1 MRRIIILISILLF
14 TLTASA
20 QFSKPRREY
29 VEYLVGTNHIDRNY
43 QTGQPAY
50 VKVQAFAGGV
60 PLENVYVH
68 YTTGDEMMP
77 PTIADSV
84 LFRGGEAM
92 IPLGTRQKPGFR
104 TCHLKFT
111 VEGKEYKDM
120 VKVGY
125 SPECIQPVIPMP
137 DDFEK
142 FWSKVL
148 KKMRSLPM
156 EVEVTPLPQYDSPNV
171 SVSLVK
177 LLCGENG
184 RSIYGY
190 LAQPK
195 KAGKYPVLFTPPGA
209 GVKKIDPILNYAEMG
224 FISLNIEIHG
234 FLPEQSTEAFKEL
247 NKQYGDYTHQGI
259 AQPNTYYYKDV
270 YAGCVR
276 AIDYLCSLP
285 QFDGKNVCVTGG
297 SQGGAL
303 TIVTAALHPRVTC
316 LAPFYPALSDV
327 NGFLHGRAGGWP
339 KFFSNEQT
347 IAKMNGVPSEQAVH
361 TMSYYDVVN
370 FAKLL
375 KVPGFYSFGYND
387 ETCSA
392 TSIMSVLNSISA
404 PKKVVITPTSG
415 HWRFPATNTESIEWM
430 KKQCK

>member
-1 MRRIIILISILLF
+1 MRILTLFICTLF
-14 TLTASA
+14 TLTTSA

-29 VEYLVGTNHIDRNY
+29 VEYLISTDHIDRNY

-50 VKVQAFAGGV
+50 VKLQAFAGGV

-68 YTTGDEMMP
+68 YTHGDEMMP
-77 PTIADSV
+77 LSTGDSI
-84 LFRGGEAM
+84 LIQSGEAL
-92 IPLGTRQKPGFR
+92 IPIGTRQEPGFR
-104 TCHLKFT
+104 TCHLRFT
-111 VEGKEYKDM
+111 VDGKEYKDI

-125 SPECIQPVIPMP
+125 STESIRPVIPMP
-137 DDFEK
+137 QDFEK

-148 KKMRSLPM
+148 KKVRSIPM
-156 EVEVTPLPQYDSPNV
+156 DVEVTPMPQYDSPSV
-171 SVSLVK
+171 KVSLVK
-177 LLCGENG
+177 IVCGENG

-195 KAGKYPVLFTPPGA
+195 KEGKYPVLFTPPGA

-234 FLPEQSTEAFKEL
+234 FLPEQSVEEFKKL
-247 NKQYGDYTHQGI
+247 NEQYGSYPRFNIHDPH
-259 AQPNTYYYKDV
+259 TYYYKDV

-276 AIDYLCSLP
+276 AVDYLCSLP

-316 LAPFYPALSDV
+316 LAPFYPALSDM
-327 NGFLHGRAGGWP
+327 NGFLHRRAGGWP
-339 KFFSNEQT
+339 KFFRDEKT
-347 IAKMNGVPSEQAVH
+347 ISEMEGASIEEAVH
-361 TMSYYDVVN
+361 TLSYYDVVN
-370 FAKLL
+370 FAKLI

-392 TSIMSVLNSISA
+392 TSIMSVINSVSA
-404 PKKVVITPTSG
+404 PKKIVITPTSG
-415 HWRFPATNTESIEWM
+415 HWRFPITNMESILWM
-430 KKQCK
+430 KEQCK

>member
-1 MRRIIILISILLF
+1 MRILTLFICTLF
-14 TLTASA
+14 TLTTSA

-29 VEYLVGTNHIDRNY
+29 VEYLISTDHIDRNY

-50 VKVQAFAGGV
+50 VKLQAFAGGV

-68 YTTGDEMMP
+68 YTHGDEMMP
-77 PTIADSV
+77 LSTGDSI
-84 LFRGGEAM
+84 LIQSGEAL
-92 IPLGTRQKPGFR
+92 IPIGTRQEPGFR
-104 TCHLKFT
+104 TCHLRFT
-111 VEGKEYKDM
+111 VDGKEYKDI

-125 SPECIQPVIPMP
+125 STESIRPVIPMP
-137 DDFEK
+137 QDFEK

-148 KKMRSLPM
+148 KKVRSIPM
-156 EVEVTPLPQYDSPNV
+156 DVEVTPMPQYDSPSV
-171 SVSLVK
+171 KVSLVK
-177 LLCGENG
+177 IVCGENG
-184 RSIYGY
+184 RSIYGF

-195 KAGKYPVLFTPPGA
+195 KEGKYPVLFTPPGA

-234 FLPEQSTEAFKEL
+234 FLPDQSVEEYKKL
-247 NKQYGDYTHQGI
+247 NEQYGSYPRFNIHDPH
-259 AQPNTYYYKDV
+259 TYYYKDV

-276 AIDYLCSLP
+276 AVDYLCSLP

-316 LAPFYPALSDV
+316 LAPFYPALSDM

-339 KFFSNEQT
+339 KFFRDEKT
-347 IAKMNGVPSEQAVH
+347 ISEMEGASIEEAVH
-361 TMSYYDVVN
+361 TLSYYDVVN
-370 FAKLL
+370 FAKLI

-392 TSIMSVLNSISA
+392 TSIMSVINSVSA

-415 HWRFPATNTESIEWM
+415 HWRFPITNMESIQWM
-430 KKQCK
+430 KEQWK

>member
-1 MRRIIILISILLF
+1 MRILTLLICTLF
-14 TLTASA
+14 TLTTSA

-29 VEYLVGTNHIDRNY
+29 VEYLISTDHIDRNY

-50 VKVQAFAGGV
+50 VKLQAFAGGV

-68 YTTGDEMMP
+68 YTHGNEMMP
-77 PTIADSV
+77 LSTGDSI
-84 LFRGGEAM
+84 LIQSGEAL
-92 IPLGTRQKPGFR
+92 IPIGTRQEPGFR
-104 TCHLKFT
+104 TCHLRFT
-111 VEGKEYKDM
+111 VDGKEYKDM

-125 SPECIQPVIPMP
+125 STESIRPVIPMP
-137 DDFEK
+137 QDFEK
-142 FWSKVL
+142 FWSKML
-148 KKMRSLPM
+148 KKVRSIPM
-156 EVEVTPLPQYDSPNV
+156 DVEVTPMPQYDSPSV
-171 SVSLVK
+171 KVSLVK
-177 LLCGENG
+177 IVCGENG
-184 RSIYGY
+184 RSIYGF

-195 KAGKYPVLFTPPGA
+195 KEGKYPVLFTPPGA

-234 FLPEQSTEAFKEL
+234 FLPEQSVEEFKKL
-247 NKQYGDYTHQGI
+247 NEQYGSYPRFNIHDPH
-259 AQPNTYYYKDV
+259 TYYYKDV

-276 AIDYLCSLP
+276 AVDYLCSLP

-316 LAPFYPALSDV
+316 LAPFYPALSDM

-339 KFFSNEQT
+339 KFFRDEKT
-347 IAKMNGVPSEQAVH
+347 ISEMEGASIEEAVH
-361 TMSYYDVVN
+361 TLSYYDVVN
-370 FAKLL
+370 FAKLI

-392 TSIMSVLNSISA
+392 TSIMSVINSVSA

-415 HWRFPATNTESIEWM
+415 HWRFPITNMESIQWM
-430 KKQCK
+430 KEQWK

>member
-1 MRRIIILISILLF
+1 MRILTLLICTLF

-29 VEYLVGTNHIDRNY
+29 VEYLVSTDHIDRNY

-50 VKVQAFAGGV
+50 VKLQAFAGGV

-68 YTTGDEMMP
+68 YTHGNEMMP
-77 PTIADSV
+77 LSTGDSI
-84 LFRGGEAM
+84 LIQSGEAL
-92 IPLGTRQKPGFR
+92 IPIGTCQEPGFR
-104 TCHLKFT
+104 TCHLRFT
-111 VEGKEYKDM
+111 VDGKEYKDI

-125 SPECIQPVIPMP
+125 STESIRPVIPMP
-137 DDFEK
+137 QDFEK

-148 KKMRSLPM
+148 KKVRSIPM
-156 EVEVTPLPQYDSPNV
+156 DVEVTPLPQYDSPTV
-171 SVSLVK
+171 KVSLVK
-177 LLCGENG
+177 IVCGENG
-184 RSIYGY
+184 RSIYGF

-195 KAGKYPVLFTPPGA
+195 KEGKYPVLFTPPGA

-234 FLPEQSTEAFKEL
+234 FLPEQSVEEFKKL
-247 NKQYGDYTHQGI
+247 NEQYGSYPRFNIHDPH
-259 AQPNTYYYKDV
+259 TYYYKDV

-276 AIDYLCSLP
+276 AVDYLCSLP

-316 LAPFYPALSDV
+316 LAPFYPALSDM

-339 KFFSNEQT
+339 KFFRDEKT
-347 IAKMNGVPSEQAVH
+347 ISEMEGASIEEAVH
-361 TMSYYDVVN
+361 TLSYYDVVN
-370 FAKLL
+370 FAKLI

-392 TSIMSVLNSISA
+392 TSIMSVINSVSA

-415 HWRFPATNTESIEWM
+415 HWRFPITNMESIQWM
-430 KKQCK
+430 KEQCR

>member
-1 MRRIIILISILLF
+1 MRILTLFICTLF

-29 VEYLVGTNHIDRNY
+29 VEYLVSTDHIDRNY

-50 VKVQAFAGGV
+50 VKLQAFAGGV

-68 YTTGDEMMP
+68 YTHGNEMMP
-77 PTIADSV
+77 LSTGDSI
-84 LFRGGEAM
+84 LIQSGEAL
-92 IPLGTRQKPGFR
+92 IPIGTRQEPGFR
-104 TCHLKFT
+104 TCHLRFT
-111 VEGKEYKDM
+111 VDGKEYKDI

-125 SPECIQPVIPMP
+125 STESIRPVIPMP
-137 DDFEK
+137 QDFEK

-148 KKMRSLPM
+148 KKVRSIPM
-156 EVEVTPLPQYDSPNV
+156 DVEVTPMPQYDSPSV
-171 SVSLVK
+171 KVSLVK
-177 LLCGENG
+177 IVCGENG

-195 KAGKYPVLFTPPGA
+195 KEGKYPVLFTPPGA

-234 FLPEQSTEAFKEL
+234 FLPEQSVEEFKKL
-247 NKQYGDYTHQGI
+247 NEQYGSYPRFNIHDPH
-259 AQPNTYYYKDV
+259 TYYYKDV

-276 AIDYLCSLP
+276 AVDYLCSLP

-316 LAPFYPALSDV
+316 LAPFYPALSDM

-339 KFFSNEQT
+339 KFFRDEKT
-347 IAKMNGVPSEQAVH
+347 ISEMEGASIEEAVH
-361 TMSYYDVVN
+361 TLSYYDVVN
-370 FAKLL
+370 FAKLI

-392 TSIMSVLNSISA
+392 TSIMSVINSVSA

-415 HWRFPATNTESIEWM
+415 HWRFPITNMESIQWM
-430 KKQCK
+430 KEQWK

>member
-1 MRRIIILISILLF
+1 MRILTLFICTLF
-14 TLTASA
+14 TLTTSA

-29 VEYLVGTNHIDRNY
+29 VEYLISTDHIDRNY

-50 VKVQAFAGGV
+50 VKLQAFAGGV

-68 YTTGDEMMP
+68 YTHGDEMMP
-77 PTIADSV
+77 LSTGDSI
-84 LFRGGEAM
+84 LIQSGEAL
-92 IPLGTRQKPGFR
+92 IPIGTRQEPGFR
-104 TCHLKFT
+104 TCHLRFT
-111 VEGKEYKDM
+111 VDGKEYKDI

-125 SPECIQPVIPMP
+125 STESIRPVIPMP
-137 DDFEK
+137 QDFEK
-142 FWSKVL
+142 FWRKML
-148 KKMRSLPM
+148 KKVRSIPM
-156 EVEVTPLPQYDSPNV
+156 DVEVTPMPQYDSPSV
-171 SVSLVK
+171 KVSLVK
-177 LLCGENG
+177 IVCGENG
-184 RSIYGY
+184 RSIYGF

-195 KAGKYPVLFTPPGA
+195 KEGKYPVLFPPPGA

-234 FLPEQSTEAFKEL
+234 FLPDQSVEEYKKL
-247 NKQYGDYTHQGI
+247 NEQYGSYPRFNIHDPH
-259 AQPNTYYYKDV
+259 TYYYKDV

-276 AIDYLCSLP
+276 AVDYLCSLP

-316 LAPFYPALSDV
+316 LAPFYPALSDM

-339 KFFSNEQT
+339 KFFRDEKT
-347 IAKMNGVPSEQAVH
+347 ISEMEGASIEEAVH
-361 TMSYYDVVN
+361 TLSYYDVVN
-370 FAKLL
+370 FAKLI

-392 TSIMSVLNSISA
+392 TSIMSVINSVSA
-404 PKKVVITPTSG
+404 PKKIVITPTSG
-415 HWRFPATNTESIEWM
+415 HWRFPITNMESIQWM
-430 KKQCK
+430 KEQWK

>member
-1 MRRIIILISILLF
+1 MRILTLFICTLF
-14 TLTASA
+14 TLTTSA

-29 VEYLVGTNHIDRNY
+29 VEYLVNTDHIDRNY

-50 VKVQAFAGGV
+50 VKLQAFAGGV

-68 YTTGDEMMP
+68 YTHGDEMMP
-77 PTIADSV
+77 LSTGDSI
-84 LFRGGEAM
+84 LIQSGEAL
-92 IPLGTRQKPGFR
+92 IPIGTRQEPGFR
-104 TCHLKFT
+104 TCHLRFT
-111 VEGKEYKDM
+111 VDGMEYKDI

-125 SPECIQPVIPMP
+125 STESIRPVIPMP
-137 DDFEK
+137 QDFEK

-148 KKMRSLPM
+148 KKVRSIPM
-156 EVEVTPLPQYDSPNV
+156 DVEVTPMPQYDSPSV
-171 SVSLVK
+171 KVSLVK
-177 LLCGENG
+177 IVCGENG
-184 RSIYGY
+184 RSIYGF

-195 KAGKYPVLFTPPGA
+195 KEGKYPVLFTPPGA

-234 FLPEQSTEAFKEL
+234 FLPDQSVEEYKKL
-247 NKQYGDYTHQGI
+247 NEQYGSYPRFNIHDPH
-259 AQPNTYYYKDV
+259 TYYYKDV

-276 AIDYLCSLP
+276 AVDYLCSLP

-316 LAPFYPALSDV
+316 LAPFYPALSDM

-339 KFFSNEQT
+339 KFFRDEKT
-347 IAKMNGVPSEQAVH
+347 ISEMEGASIEEAVH
-361 TMSYYDVVN
+361 TLSYYDVVN
-370 FAKLL
+370 FAKLI

-392 TSIMSVLNSISA
+392 TSIMSVINSVSA

-415 HWRFPATNTESIEWM
+415 HWRFPITNMESIQWM
-430 KKQCK
+430 KEQCK

>member
-1 MRRIIILISILLF
+1 MRILTLFICTLF
-14 TLTASA
+14 TLTTSA

-29 VEYLVGTNHIDRNY
+29 VEYLISTDHIDRNY

-50 VKVQAFAGGV
+50 VKLQAFAGGV

-68 YTTGDEMMP
+68 YTHGDEMMP
-77 PTIADSV
+77 LSTGDSI
-84 LFRGGEAM
+84 LIQSGEAL
-92 IPLGTRQKPGFR
+92 IPICTRQEPGFR
-104 TCHLKFT
+104 TCHLRFT
-111 VEGKEYKDM
+111 VDGKEYKDI

-125 SPECIQPVIPMP
+125 STESIRPVIPMP
-137 DDFEK
+137 QDFEK

-148 KKMRSLPM
+148 KKVRSIPM
-156 EVEVTPLPQYDSPNV
+156 DVEVTPMPQYDSPSV
-171 SVSLVK
+171 KVSLVK
-177 LLCGENG
+177 IVCGENG
-184 RSIYGY
+184 RSIYGF

-195 KAGKYPVLFTPPGA
+195 KEGKYPVLFTPPGA

-234 FLPEQSTEAFKEL
+234 FLPDQSVEEYKKL
-247 NKQYGDYTHQGI
+247 NEQYGDYMYTNLHD
-259 AQPNTYYYKDV
+259 PYTYYYKDV

-276 AIDYLCSLP
+276 AVDYLCSLP

-316 LAPFYPALSDV
+316 LAPFYPALSDM

-339 KFFSNEQT
+339 KFFRDEKT
-347 IAKMNGVPSEQAVH
+347 ISEMEGASIEEAVH
-361 TMSYYDVVN
+361 TLSYYDVVN
-370 FAKLL
+370 FAKLI
-375 KVPGFYSFGYND
+375 KVPGFYSFGYNA

-392 TSIMSVLNSISA
+392 TSIMSVINSVSA
-404 PKKVVITPTSG
+404 PKKIVITPTSG
-415 HWRFPATNTESIEWM
+415 HWRFPITNMESIQWM
-430 KKQCK
+430 KEQWK

>member
-1 MRRIIILISILLF
+1 MRILTLFICTLF

-29 VEYLVGTNHIDRNY
+29 VEYLVSTDHIDRNY

-50 VKVQAFAGGV
+50 VKLQAFAGGV

-68 YTTGDEMMP
+68 YTHGNEMMP
-77 PTIADSV
+77 LSTGDSI
-84 LFRGGEAM
+84 LIQSGEAL
-92 IPLGTRQKPGFR
+92 IPIGTCQEPGFR
-104 TCHLKFT
+104 TCHLRFT
-111 VEGKEYKDM
+111 VDGKEYKDM

-125 SPECIQPVIPMP
+125 STESIRPVIPLP
-137 DDFEK
+137 QDFEK

-148 KKMRSLPM
+148 KKVRSIPM
-156 EVEVTPLPQYDSPNV
+156 DVEVTPLPQYDSPTV
-171 SVSLVK
+171 KVSLVK
-177 LLCGENG
+177 IVCGENG
-184 RSIYGY
+184 RSIYGF

-195 KAGKYPVLFTPPGA
+195 KEGKYPVLFTPPGA

-234 FLPEQSTEAFKEL
+234 FLPEQSVEEFKKL
-247 NKQYGDYTHQGI
+247 NEQYGSYPRFNIHDPH
-259 AQPNTYYYKDV
+259 TYYYKDV

-276 AIDYLCSLP
+276 AVDYLCSLP

-316 LAPFYPALSDV
+316 LAPFYPALSDM

-339 KFFSNEQT
+339 KFFRDEKT
-347 IAKMNGVPSEQAVH
+347 ISEMEGASIEEAVH
-361 TMSYYDVVN
+361 TLSYYDVVN
-370 FAKLL
+370 FAKLI

-392 TSIMSVLNSISA
+392 TSIMSVINSVSA
-404 PKKVVITPTSG
+404 PKKIVITPTSG
-415 HWRFPATNTESIEWM
+415 HWRFPITNMESILWM
-430 KKQCK
+430 KEQCR

>member
-1 MRRIIILISILLF
+1 MKKLTILICTLF
-14 TLTASA
+14 TLTVSA
-20 QFSKPRREY
+20 QISKPRREY
-29 VEYLVGTNHIDRNY
+29 VEYLVGTDHIDRNY

-50 VKVQAFAGGV
+50 VKLQAFAGGV

-68 YTTGDEMMP
+68 YTHGDEMMP
-77 PTIADSV
+77 LSANDSI
-84 LFRGGEAM
+84 LIQSGEAL
-92 IPLGTRQKPGFR
+92 IPIGTRQEPGFR
-104 TCHLKFT
+104 TCHLRFT
-111 VEGKEYKDM
+111 VDGKEYKDM

-125 SPECIQPVIPMP
+125 STENIRPVIPMP
-137 DDFEK
+137 QDFEK

-148 KKMRSLPM
+148 KKVRSIPM
-156 EVEVTPLPQYDSPNV
+156 DVEVTPLPQYDSPTV
-171 SVSLVK
+171 KVSLVK
-177 LLCGENG
+177 IVCGENG

-195 KAGKYPVLFTPPGA
+195 KEGKYPVLFTPPGA

-234 FLPEQSTEAFKEL
+234 FLPEQSVEEFKKL
-247 NKQYGDYTHQGI
+247 NEQYGSYPRFNIHDPH
-259 AQPNTYYYKDV
+259 TYYYKDV

-276 AIDYLCSLP
+276 AVDYLCSLP

-316 LAPFYPALSDV
+316 LAPFYPALSDM

-339 KFFSNEQT
+339 KFFRDEKT
-347 IAKMNGVPSEQAVH
+347 ISEMEGASIEEAVH
-361 TMSYYDVVN
+361 TLSYYDVVN
-370 FAKLL
+370 FAKLI

-392 TSIMSVLNSISA
+392 TSIMSVINSVSA
-404 PKKVVITPTSG
+404 PKKIVITPTSG
-415 HWRFPATNTESIEWM
+415 HWRFPTTNEESIQWM
-430 KKQCK
+430 KEQCK

>member
-1 MRRIIILISILLF
+1 MKKLTILICTLF
-14 TLTASA
+14 TLTVSA
-20 QFSKPRREY
+20 QISKPRREY
-29 VEYLVGTNHIDRNY
+29 VEYLVGTDHIDRNY

-50 VKVQAFAGGV
+50 VKLQAFAGGV

-68 YTTGDEMMP
+68 YTHGDEMMP
-77 PTIADSV
+77 LSTGDSI
-84 LFRGGEAM
+84 LIQSGEAL
-92 IPLGTRQKPGFR
+92 IPIGTRQEPGFR
-104 TCHLKFT
+104 TCHLRFT
-111 VEGKEYKDM
+111 VDGKEYKDI

-125 SPECIQPVIPMP
+125 STESIRPVIPMP
-137 DDFEK
+137 QDFEK

-148 KKMRSLPM
+148 KKVRSIPM
-156 EVEVTPLPQYDSPNV
+156 DVEVTPMPQYDSP
-171 SVSLVK
+171 SIKVSLVK
-177 LLCGENG
+177 IVCGENG

-195 KAGKYPVLFTPPGA
+195 KEGKYPVLFTPPGA

-234 FLPEQSTEAFKEL
+234 FLPEQSVEEFKKL
-247 NKQYGDYTHQGI
+247 NEQYGSYPRFNIHDPH
-259 AQPNTYYYKDV
+259 TYYYKDV

-276 AIDYLCSLP
+276 AVDYLCSLP

-316 LAPFYPALSDV
+316 LAPFYPALSDM

-339 KFFSNEQT
+339 KFFRDEKT
-347 IAKMNGVPSEQAVH
+347 ISEMEGASIEEAVH
-361 TMSYYDVVN
+361 TLSYYDVVN
-370 FAKLL
+370 FAKLI

-392 TSIMSVLNSISA
+392 TSIMSVINSVSA
-404 PKKVVITPTSG
+404 PKKTVITPTSG
-415 HWRFPATNTESIEWM
+415 HWRFPITNMESILWM
-430 KKQCK
+430 KEQCK

>member
-1 MRRIIILISILLF
+1 MRILTLFICTLF
-14 TLTASA
+14 TLTTSA

-29 VEYLVGTNHIDRNY
+29 VEYLVSTDHIDRNY

-50 VKVQAFAGGV
+50 VKLQAFAGGV

-68 YTTGDEMMP
+68 YTHGNEMMP
-77 PTIADSV
+77 LSTGDSI
-84 LFRGGEAM
+84 LIQSGEAL
-92 IPLGTRQKPGFR
+92 IPIGTRQEPGFR
-104 TCHLKFT
+104 TCHLRFT
-111 VEGKEYKDM
+111 VDGKEYKDI

-125 SPECIQPVIPMP
+125 STESIRPVIPMP
-137 DDFEK
+137 QDFEK

-148 KKMRSLPM
+148 KKVRSIPM
-156 EVEVTPLPQYDSPNV
+156 DVEVTPLPQYDSPTV
-171 SVSLVK
+171 KVSLVK
-177 LLCGENG
+177 IICGENG
-184 RSIYGY
+184 RSIYGF

-195 KAGKYPVLFTPPGA
+195 KEGKYPVLFTPPGA

-234 FLPEQSTEAFKEL
+234 FLPEQSVEEFKKL
-247 NKQYGDYTHQGI
+247 NEQYGSYPRFNIHDPH
-259 AQPNTYYYKDV
+259 TYYYKDV

-276 AIDYLCSLP
+276 AVDYLCSLP

-316 LAPFYPALSDV
+316 LAPFYPALSDM

-339 KFFSNEQT
+339 KFFRDEKT
-347 IAKMNGVPSEQAVH
+347 ISEMEGASIEEAVH
-361 TMSYYDVVN
+361 TLSYYDVVN
-370 FAKLL
+370 FAKLI

-392 TSIMSVLNSISA
+392 TSIMSVINSVSA
-404 PKKVVITPTSG
+404 PKKIVITPTSG
-415 HWRFPATNTESIEWM
+415 HWRFPITNMESILWM
-430 KKQCK
+430 KEQCR

>member
-1 MRRIIILISILLF
+1 MQRIIILICTLF

-29 VEYLVGTNHIDRNY
+29 VEYLVSTDHIDRNY

-50 VKVQAFAGGV
+50 VKLQAFVGGV

-68 YTTGDEMMP
+68 YTHGNEMMP
-77 PTIADSV
+77 LSTGDSI
-84 LFRGGEAM
+84 LIRSGEAL
-92 IPLGTRQKPGFR
+92 IPIGTRQEPGFR
-104 TCHLKFT
+104 TCHLRFT
-111 VEGKEYKDM
+111 VDGKEYKDM

-125 SPECIQPVIPMP
+125 STESIRPVIPMP
-137 DDFEK
+137 QDFEK

-148 KKMRSLPM
+148 KKVRSIPM
-156 EVEVTPLPQYDSPNV
+156 DVEVTPLPQYDSPTV
-171 SVSLVK
+171 KVSLVK
-177 LLCGENG
+177 IVCGENG
-184 RSIYGY
+184 RSIYGF

-195 KAGKYPVLFTPPGA
+195 KEGKYPVLFTPPGA

-234 FLPEQSTEAFKEL
+234 FLPDQSVEEYKKL
-247 NKQYGDYTHQGI
+247 NEQYGDYMYTNLHD
-259 AQPNTYYYKDV
+259 PYTYYYKDV

-276 AIDYLCSLP
+276 AVDYLCSLP
-285 QFDGKNVCVTGG
+285 QFDGNNVCVTGG

-316 LAPFYPALSDV
+316 LAPFYPALSDM
-327 NGFLHGRAGGWP
+327 NGFLHERAGGWP
-339 KFFSNEQT
+339 KFFYDEKTINEMEGAS
-347 IAKMNGVPSEQAVH
+347 IEEAVH
-361 TMSYYDVVN
+361 TLSYYDVVN
-370 FAKLL
+370 FAKLI

-392 TSIMSVLNSISA
+392 TSIMSVINSVNA
-404 PKKVVITPTSG
+404 PKKIVITPTSG
-415 HWRFPATNTESIEWM
+415 HWRFPATNMESIQWM
-430 KKQCK
+430 KEQCR

>member
-1 MRRIIILISILLF
+1 MRILTLFICTLF
-14 TLTASA
+14 TLTTSA

-29 VEYLVGTNHIDRNY
+29 VEYLISTDHIDRNY

-50 VKVQAFAGGV
+50 VKLQAFAGGV

-68 YTTGDEMMP
+68 YTHGDEMMP
-77 PTIADSV
+77 LSTGDSI
-84 LFRGGEAM
+84 LIQSGEAL
-92 IPLGTRQKPGFR
+92 IPICTRQEPGFR
-104 TCHLKFT
+104 TCHLRFT
-111 VEGKEYKDM
+111 VDGKEYKDI

-125 SPECIQPVIPMP
+125 STESIRPVIPMP
-137 DDFEK
+137 QDFEK

-148 KKMRSLPM
+148 KKVRSIPM
-156 EVEVTPLPQYDSPNV
+156 DVEVTPMPQYDSPSV
-171 SVSLVK
+171 KVSLVK
-177 LLCGENG
+177 IVCGENG

-195 KAGKYPVLFTPPGA
+195 KEGKYPVLFTPPGA

-234 FLPEQSTEAFKEL
+234 FLPEQSVEEFKKL
-247 NKQYGDYTHQGI
+247 NEQYGSYPRFNIHDPH
-259 AQPNTYYYKDV
+259 TYYYKDV

-276 AIDYLCSLP
+276 AVDYLCSLP

-316 LAPFYPALSDV
+316 LAPFYPALSDM

-339 KFFSNEQT
+339 KFFRDEKT
-347 IAKMNGVPSEQAVH
+347 ISEMEGASIEEAVH
-361 TMSYYDVVN
+361 TLSYYDVVN
-370 FAKLL
+370 FAKLI

-392 TSIMSVLNSISA
+392 TSIMSVINSVSA

-415 HWRFPATNTESIEWM
+415 HWRFPITNMESIQWM
-430 KKQCK
+430 KEQWK

>member
-1 MRRIIILISILLF
+1 MRILTLFICTLF
-14 TLTASA
+14 TLTTSA

-29 VEYLVGTNHIDRNY
+29 VEYLISTDHIDRNY

-50 VKVQAFAGGV
+50 VKLQAFAGGV

-68 YTTGDEMMP
+68 YTHGDEMMP
-77 PTIADSV
+77 LSTGDSI
-84 LFRGGEAM
+84 LIQSGEAL
-92 IPLGTRQKPGFR
+92 IPIGTRQEPGFR
-104 TCHLKFT
+104 TCHLRFT
-111 VEGKEYKDM
+111 VDGKEYKDI

-125 SPECIQPVIPMP
+125 STESIRPVIPMP
-137 DDFEK
+137 QDFEK

-148 KKMRSLPM
+148 KKVRSIPM
-156 EVEVTPLPQYDSPNV
+156 DVEVTPMPQYDSPSV
-171 SVSLVK
+171 KVSLVK
-177 LLCGENG
+177 IVCGENG
-184 RSIYGY
+184 RSIYGF

-195 KAGKYPVLFTPPGA
+195 KEGKYPVLFTPPGA

-234 FLPEQSTEAFKEL
+234 FLPDQSVEEYKKL
-247 NKQYGDYTHQGI
+247 NEQYGSYPRFNIHDPH
-259 AQPNTYYYKDV
+259 TYYYKDV

-276 AIDYLCSLP
+276 AVDYLCSLP

-316 LAPFYPALSDV
+316 LAPFYPALSDM
-327 NGFLHGRAGGWP
+327 NGFLHRRAGGWP
-339 KFFSNEQT
+339 KFFRDEKT
-347 IAKMNGVPSEQAVH
+347 ISEMEEASIEEAVH
-361 TMSYYDVVN
+361 TLSYYDVVN
-370 FAKLL
+370 FAKLI

-392 TSIMSVLNSISA
+392 TSIMSVINSVSA

-415 HWRFPATNTESIEWM
+415 HWRFPITNMESIQWM
-430 KKQCK
+430 KEQCK

>member
-1 MRRIIILISILLF
+1 MRILTLFICTLF

-29 VEYLVGTNHIDRNY
+29 VEYLVSTDHIDRNY

-50 VKVQAFAGGV
+50 VKLQAFAGGV

-68 YTTGDEMMP
+68 YTHGNEMMP
-77 PTIADSV
+77 LSTGDSI
-84 LFRGGEAM
+84 LIQSGEAL
-92 IPLGTRQKPGFR
+92 IPIGTCQEPGFR
-104 TCHLKFT
+104 TCHLRFT
-111 VEGKEYKDM
+111 VDGKEYKDM

-125 SPECIQPVIPMP
+125 STESIRPVIPLP
-137 DDFEK
+137 QDFEK

-148 KKMRSLPM
+148 KKVRSIPM
-156 EVEVTPLPQYDSPNV
+156 DVEVTPLPQYDSPTV
-171 SVSLVK
+171 KVSLVK
-177 LLCGENG
+177 IVCGENG
-184 RSIYGY
+184 RSIYGF

-195 KAGKYPVLFTPPGA
+195 KEGKYPVLFTPPGA

-234 FLPEQSTEAFKEL
+234 FLPDQSVEEFKKL
-247 NKQYGDYTHQGI
+247 NEQYGSYPRFNIHDPH
-259 AQPNTYYYKDV
+259 TYYYKDV

-276 AIDYLCSLP
+276 AVDYLCSLP

-316 LAPFYPALSDV
+316 LAPFYPALSDM

-339 KFFSNEQT
+339 KFFRDEKT
-347 IAKMNGVPSEQAVH
+347 ISEMEGASIEEAVH
-361 TMSYYDVVN
+361 TLSYYDVVN
-370 FAKLL
+370 FAKLI

-392 TSIMSVLNSISA
+392 TSIMSVINSVSA
-404 PKKVVITPTSG
+404 PKKIVITPTSG
-415 HWRFPATNTESIEWM
+415 HWRFPITNMESILWM
-430 KKQCK
+430 KEQCR

>member
-1 MRRIIILISILLF
+1 MRILTLFICTLF
-14 TLTASA
+14 TLTTSA

-29 VEYLVGTNHIDRNY
+29 VEYLISTDHIDRNY

-50 VKVQAFAGGV
+50 VKLQAFAGGV

-68 YTTGDEMMP
+68 YTHGDEMMP
-77 PTIADSV
+77 LSTGDSI
-84 LFRGGEAM
+84 LIQSGEAL
-92 IPLGTRQKPGFR
+92 IPICTRQEPGFR
-104 TCHLKFT
+104 TCHLRFT
-111 VEGKEYKDM
+111 VDGKEYKDM

-125 SPECIQPVIPMP
+125 STESIRPVIPMP
-137 DDFEK
+137 QDFEK

-148 KKMRSLPM
+148 KKVRSIPM
-156 EVEVTPLPQYDSPNV
+156 DVEVTPMPQYDSPSV
-171 SVSLVK
+171 KVSLVK
-177 LLCGENG
+177 IVCGENG
-184 RSIYGY
+184 RSIYGF

-195 KAGKYPVLFTPPGA
+195 KEGKYPVLFTPPGA

-234 FLPEQSTEAFKEL
+234 FLPDQSVEEYKKL
-247 NKQYGDYTHQGI
+247 NEQYGSYPRFNIHDPH
-259 AQPNTYYYKDV
+259 TYYYKDV

-276 AIDYLCSLP
+276 AVDYLCSLP

-316 LAPFYPALSDV
+316 LAPFYPALSDM

-339 KFFSNEQT
+339 KFFRDEKT
-347 IAKMNGVPSEQAVH
+347 ISEMEGASIEEAVH
-361 TMSYYDVVN
+361 TLSYYDVVN
-370 FAKLL
+370 FAKLI

-392 TSIMSVLNSISA
+392 TSIMSVINSVSA

-415 HWRFPATNTESIEWM
+415 HWRFPITNMESIQWM
-430 KKQCK
+430 KEQWK

>member
-1 MRRIIILISILLF
+1 MRILTLFICTLF
-14 TLTASA
+14 TLTTSA

-29 VEYLVGTNHIDRNY
+29 VEYLISTDHIDRNY

-50 VKVQAFAGGV
+50 VKLQAFAGGV

-68 YTTGDEMMP
+68 YTHGDEMMP
-77 PTIADSV
+77 LSTGDSI
-84 LFRGGEAM
+84 LIQSGEAL
-92 IPLGTRQKPGFR
+92 IPIGTRQEPGFR
-104 TCHLKFT
+104 TCHLRFT
-111 VEGKEYKDM
+111 VDGKEYKDI

-125 SPECIQPVIPMP
+125 STESIRPVIPMP
-137 DDFEK
+137 QDFEK

-148 KKMRSLPM
+148 KKVRSIPM
-156 EVEVTPLPQYDSPNV
+156 DVEVTPMPQYDSPSV
-171 SVSLVK
+171 KVSLVK
-177 LLCGENG
+177 IVCGENG

-195 KAGKYPVLFTPPGA
+195 KEGKYPVLFTPPGA

-234 FLPEQSTEAFKEL
+234 FLPEQSVEEFKKL
-247 NKQYGDYTHQGI
+247 NEQYGSYPRFNIHDPH
-259 AQPNTYYYKDV
+259 TYYYKDV

-276 AIDYLCSLP
+276 AVDYLCSLP

-316 LAPFYPALSDV
+316 LAPFYPALSDM

-339 KFFSNEQT
+339 KFFRDEKT
-347 IAKMNGVPSEQAVH
+347 ISEMEGASIEEAVH
-361 TMSYYDVVN
+361 TLSYYDVVN
-370 FAKLL
+370 FAKLI

-392 TSIMSVLNSISA
+392 TSIMSVINSVSA
-404 PKKVVITPTSG
+404 PKKIVITPTSG
-415 HWRFPATNTESIEWM
+415 HWRFPITNMESILWM
-430 KKQCK
+430 KEQCK

>member
-1 MRRIIILISILLF
+1 MRILTLFICTLF
-14 TLTASA
+14 TLTTSA

-29 VEYLVGTNHIDRNY
+29 VEYLISTDHIDRNY

-50 VKVQAFAGGV
+50 VKLQAFAGGV

-68 YTTGDEMMP
+68 YTHGDEMMP
-77 PTIADSV
+77 LSTGDSI
-84 LFRGGEAM
+84 LIQSGEAL
-92 IPLGTRQKPGFR
+92 IPICTRQEPGFR
-104 TCHLKFT
+104 TCHLRFT
-111 VEGKEYKDM
+111 VDGKEYKDI

-125 SPECIQPVIPMP
+125 STESIRPVIPMP
-137 DDFEK
+137 QDFEK
-142 FWSKVL
+142 FWSKML
-148 KKMRSLPM
+148 KKVRSIPM
-156 EVEVTPLPQYDSPNV
+156 DVEVTPLPQYDSPTV
-171 SVSLVK
+171 KVSLVK
-177 LLCGENG
+177 IVCGENG

-195 KAGKYPVLFTPPGA
+195 KEGKYPVLFTPPGA

-234 FLPEQSTEAFKEL
+234 FLPEQSVEEFKKL
-247 NKQYGDYTHQGI
+247 NEQYGSYPRFNIHDPH
-259 AQPNTYYYKDV
+259 TYYYKDV

-276 AIDYLCSLP
+276 AVDYLCSLP

-316 LAPFYPALSDV
+316 LAPFYPALSDM

-339 KFFSNEQT
+339 KFFRDEKT
-347 IAKMNGVPSEQAVH
+347 ISEMEGASIEEAVH
-361 TMSYYDVVN
+361 TLSYYDVVN
-370 FAKLL
+370 FAKLI

-392 TSIMSVLNSISA
+392 TSIMSVINSVSA
-404 PKKVVITPTSG
+404 PKKIVITPTSG
-415 HWRFPATNTESIEWM
+415 HWRFPITNMESILWM
-430 KKQCK
+430 KEQCR

>member
-1 MRRIIILISILLF
+1 MRILTLFICTLF
-14 TLTASA
+14 TLTTSA

-29 VEYLVGTNHIDRNY
+29 VEYLISTDHIDRNY

-50 VKVQAFAGGV
+50 VKLQAFAGGV

-68 YTTGDEMMP
+68 YTHGDEMMP
-77 PTIADSV
+77 LSTGDSI
-84 LFRGGEAM
+84 LIQSGEAL
-92 IPLGTRQKPGFR
+92 IPIGTRQEPGFR
-104 TCHLKFT
+104 TCHLRFT
-111 VEGKEYKDM
+111 VDGKEYKDM

-125 SPECIQPVIPMP
+125 STESIRPVIPMP
-137 DDFEK
+137 QDFEK

-148 KKMRSLPM
+148 KKVRSIPM
-156 EVEVTPLPQYDSPNV
+156 DVEVTPMPQYDSPSV
-171 SVSLVK
+171 KVSLVK
-177 LLCGENG
+177 IVCGENG
-184 RSIYGY
+184 RSIYGF

-195 KAGKYPVLFTPPGA
+195 KEGKYPVLFTPPGA

-234 FLPEQSTEAFKEL
+234 FLPDQSVEEYKKL
-247 NKQYGDYTHQGI
+247 NEQYGSYPRFNIHDPH
-259 AQPNTYYYKDV
+259 TYYYKDV

-276 AIDYLCSLP
+276 AVDYLCSLP

-316 LAPFYPALSDV
+316 LAPFYPALSDM

-339 KFFSNEQT
+339 KFFRDEKT
-347 IAKMNGVPSEQAVH
+347 ISEMEGASIEEAVH
-361 TMSYYDVVN
+361 TLSYYDVVN
-370 FAKLL
+370 FAKLI

-392 TSIMSVLNSISA
+392 TSIMSVINSVSA

-415 HWRFPATNTESIEWM
+415 HWRFPITNMESIQWM
-430 KKQCK
+430 KEQWK

>member
-1 MRRIIILISILLF
+1 MRILTLFICTLF

-29 VEYLVGTNHIDRNY
+29 VEYLVSTDHIDRNY

-50 VKVQAFAGGV
+50 VKLQAFAGGV

-68 YTTGDEMMP
+68 YTHGNEMMP
-77 PTIADSV
+77 LSTGDSI
-84 LFRGGEAM
+84 LIQSGEAL
-92 IPLGTRQKPGFR
+92 IPIGTRQEPGFR
-104 TCHLKFT
+104 TCHLRFT
-111 VEGKEYKDM
+111 VDGKEYKDM

-125 SPECIQPVIPMP
+125 STESIRPVIPMP
-137 DDFEK
+137 QDFEK

-148 KKMRSLPM
+148 KKVRSIPM
-156 EVEVTPLPQYDSPNV
+156 DVEVTPLPQYDSPTV
-171 SVSLVK
+171 KVSLVK
-177 LLCGENG
+177 IVCGENG
-184 RSIYGY
+184 RSIYGF

-195 KAGKYPVLFTPPGA
+195 KEGKYPVLFTPPGA

-234 FLPEQSTEAFKEL
+234 FLPEQSVEEFKKL
-247 NKQYGDYTHQGI
+247 NEQYGSYPRFNIHDPH
-259 AQPNTYYYKDV
+259 TYYYKDV

-276 AIDYLCSLP
+276 AVDYLCSLP

-316 LAPFYPALSDV
+316 LAPFYPALSDM

-339 KFFSNEQT
+339 KFFRDEKT
-347 IAKMNGVPSEQAVH
+347 ISEMEGASIEEAVH
-361 TMSYYDVVN
+361 TLSYYDVVN
-370 FAKLL
+370 FAKLI

-392 TSIMSVLNSISA
+392 TSIMSVINSVSA
-404 PKKVVITPTSG
+404 PKKIVITPTSG
-415 HWRFPATNTESIEWM
+415 HWRFPITNMESILWM
-430 KKQCK
+430 KEQCR

>member
-1 MRRIIILISILLF
+1 MRILTLLICTLF

-29 VEYLVGTNHIDRNY
+29 VEYLVSTDHIDRNY

-50 VKVQAFAGGV
+50 VKLQAFAGGV

-68 YTTGDEMMP
+68 YTHGNEMMP
-77 PTIADSV
+77 LSTGDSI
-84 LFRGGEAM
+84 LIQSGEAL
-92 IPLGTRQKPGFR
+92 IPIGTCQEPGFR
-104 TCHLKFT
+104 TCHLRFT
-111 VEGKEYKDM
+111 VDGKEYKDI

-125 SPECIQPVIPMP
+125 STESIRPVIPMP
-137 DDFEK
+137 QDFEK

-148 KKMRSLPM
+148 KKVRSIPM
-156 EVEVTPLPQYDSPNV
+156 DVEVTPLPQYDSPTV
-171 SVSLVK
+171 KVSLVK
-177 LLCGENG
+177 IVCGENG
-184 RSIYGY
+184 RSIYGF

-195 KAGKYPVLFTPPGA
+195 KEGKYPVLFTPPGA

-234 FLPEQSTEAFKEL
+234 FLPEQSVEEFKKL
-247 NKQYGDYTHQGI
+247 NEQYGSYPRFNIHDPH
-259 AQPNTYYYKDV
+259 TYYYKDV

-276 AIDYLCSLP
+276 AVDYLCSLP

-316 LAPFYPALSDV
+316 LAPFYPALSDM

-339 KFFSNEQT
+339 KFFRDEKT
-347 IAKMNGVPSEQAVH
+347 ISEMEGASIEEAVH
-361 TMSYYDVVN
+361 TLSYYDVVN
-370 FAKLL
+370 FAKLI

-392 TSIMSVLNSISA
+392 TSIMSVINSVSA
-404 PKKVVITPTSG
+404 PKKIVITPTSG
-415 HWRFPATNTESIEWM
+415 HWRFPITNMESILWM
-430 KKQCK
+430 KEQCR

>member
-1 MRRIIILISILLF
+1 MRILTLFICTLF
-14 TLTASA
+14 TLTTSA

-29 VEYLVGTNHIDRNY
+29 VEYLISTDHIDRNY

-50 VKVQAFAGGV
+50 VKLQAFAGGV

-68 YTTGDEMMP
+68 YTHGNEMMP
-77 PTIADSV
+77 LSTGDSI
-84 LFRGGEAM
+84 LIQSGEAL
-92 IPLGTRQKPGFR
+92 IPIGTRQEPGFR
-104 TCHLKFT
+104 TCHLRFT
-111 VEGKEYKDM
+111 VDGKEYKDI

-125 SPECIQPVIPMP
+125 STESIRPVIPMP
-137 DDFEK
+137 QDFEK

-148 KKMRSLPM
+148 KKVRSIPM
-156 EVEVTPLPQYDSPNV
+156 DVEVTPLPQYDSPTV
-171 SVSLVK
+171 KVSLVK
-177 LLCGENG
+177 IICGENG
-184 RSIYGY
+184 RSIYGF

-195 KAGKYPVLFTPPGA
+195 KEGKYPVLFTPPGA

-234 FLPEQSTEAFKEL
+234 FLPEQSVEEFKKL
-247 NKQYGDYTHQGI
+247 NEQYGSYPRFNIHDPH
-259 AQPNTYYYKDV
+259 TYYYKDV

-276 AIDYLCSLP
+276 AVDYLCSLP

-316 LAPFYPALSDV
+316 LAPFYPALSDM

-339 KFFSNEQT
+339 KFFRDEKT
-347 IAKMNGVPSEQAVH
+347 ISEMEGASIEEAVH
-361 TMSYYDVVN
+361 TLSYYDVVN
-370 FAKLL
+370 FAKLI

-392 TSIMSVLNSISA
+392 TSIMSVINSVSA
-404 PKKVVITPTSG
+404 PKKIVITPTSG
-415 HWRFPATNTESIEWM
+415 HWRFPITNMESILWM
-430 KKQCK
+430 KEQCR

>member
-1 MRRIIILISILLF
+1 MRILTLFICTLF
-14 TLTASA
+14 TLTTSA

-29 VEYLVGTNHIDRNY
+29 VEYLISTDHIDRNY

-50 VKVQAFAGGV
+50 VKLQAFAGGV

-68 YTTGDEMMP
+68 YTHGDEMMP
-77 PTIADSV
+77 LSTGDSI
-84 LFRGGEAM
+84 LIQSGEAL
-92 IPLGTRQKPGFR
+92 IPISTRQEPGFR
-104 TCHLKFT
+104 TCHLRFT
-111 VEGKEYKDM
+111 VDGKEYKDI

-125 SPECIQPVIPMP
+125 STESIRPVIPMP
-137 DDFEK
+137 QDFEK

-148 KKMRSLPM
+148 KKVRSIPM
-156 EVEVTPLPQYDSPNV
+156 DVEVTPMPQYDSPSV
-171 SVSLVK
+171 KVSLVK
-177 LLCGENG
+177 IVCGENG

-195 KAGKYPVLFTPPGA
+195 KEGKYPVLFTPPGA

-234 FLPEQSTEAFKEL
+234 FLPEQSVEEFKKL
-247 NKQYGDYTHQGI
+247 NEQYGSYPRFNIHDPH
-259 AQPNTYYYKDV
+259 TYYYKDV

-276 AIDYLCSLP
+276 AVDYLCSLP

-316 LAPFYPALSDV
+316 LAPFYPALSDM
-327 NGFLHGRAGGWP
+327 NGFLHRRAGGWP
-339 KFFSNEQT
+339 KFFRDEKT
-347 IAKMNGVPSEQAVH
+347 ISEMEEASIEEAVH
-361 TMSYYDVVN
+361 TLSYYDVVN
-370 FAKLL
+370 FAKLI

-392 TSIMSVLNSISA
+392 TSIMSVINSVSA
-404 PKKVVITPTSG
+404 PKKIVITPTSG
-415 HWRFPATNTESIEWM
+415 HWRFPITNMESILWM
-430 KKQCK
+430 KEQCK

>member
-1 MRRIIILISILLF
+1 MRILTLFICTLF
-14 TLTASA
+14 TLTTSA

-29 VEYLVGTNHIDRNY
+29 VEYLISTDHIDRNY

-50 VKVQAFAGGV
+50 VKLQAFAGGV

-68 YTTGDEMMP
+68 YTHGDEMMP
-77 PTIADSV
+77 LSTGDSI
-84 LFRGGEAM
+84 LIQSGEAL
-92 IPLGTRQKPGFR
+92 IPIGTRQEPGFR
-104 TCHLKFT
+104 TCHLRFT
-111 VEGKEYKDM
+111 VDGMEYKDI

-125 SPECIQPVIPMP
+125 STESIRPVIPMP
-137 DDFEK
+137 QDFEK

-148 KKMRSLPM
+148 KKVRSIPM
-156 EVEVTPLPQYDSPNV
+156 DVEVTPMPQYDSPSV
-171 SVSLVK
+171 KVSLVK
-177 LLCGENG
+177 IVCGENG
-184 RSIYGY
+184 RSIYGF

-195 KAGKYPVLFTPPGA
+195 KEGKYPVLFTPPGA

-234 FLPEQSTEAFKEL
+234 FLPDQSVEEYKKL
-247 NKQYGDYTHQGI
+247 NEQYGSYPRFNIHDPH
-259 AQPNTYYYKDV
+259 TYYYKDV

-276 AIDYLCSLP
+276 AVDYLCSLP

-316 LAPFYPALSDV
+316 LAPFYPALSDM

-339 KFFSNEQT
+339 KFFRDEKT
-347 IAKMNGVPSEQAVH
+347 ISEMEGASIEEAVH
-361 TMSYYDVVN
+361 TLSYYDVVN
-370 FAKLL
+370 FAKLI

-392 TSIMSVLNSISA
+392 TSIMSVINSVSA

-415 HWRFPATNTESIEWM
+415 HWRFPITNMESIQWM
-430 KKQCK
+430 KEQCK

>member
-1 MRRIIILISILLF
+1 MRILTLFICTLF
-14 TLTASA
+14 TLTTSA

-29 VEYLVGTNHIDRNY
+29 VEYLISTDHIDRNY

-50 VKVQAFAGGV
+50 VKLQAFAGGV

-68 YTTGDEMMP
+68 YTHGDEMMP
-77 PTIADSV
+77 LSTGDSI
-84 LFRGGEAM
+84 LIQSGEAL
-92 IPLGTRQKPGFR
+92 IPIGTRQEPGFR
-104 TCHLKFT
+104 TCHLRFT
-111 VEGKEYKDM
+111 VDGKEYKDI

-125 SPECIQPVIPMP
+125 STESIRPVIPMP
-137 DDFEK
+137 QDFEK

-148 KKMRSLPM
+148 KKVRSIPM
-156 EVEVTPLPQYDSPNV
+156 DVEVTPLPQYDSPTV
-171 SVSLVK
+171 KVSLVK
-177 LLCGENG
+177 IVCGENR

-195 KAGKYPVLFTPPGA
+195 KEGKYPVLFTPPGA

-234 FLPEQSTEAFKEL
+234 FLPEQSVEEFKKL
-247 NKQYGDYTHQGI
+247 NEQYGSYPRFNIHDPH
-259 AQPNTYYYKDV
+259 TYYYKDV

-276 AIDYLCSLP
+276 AVDYLCSLP

-316 LAPFYPALSDV
+316 LAPFYPALSDM

-339 KFFSNEQT
+339 KFFRDEKT
-347 IAKMNGVPSEQAVH
+347 ISEMEGASIEEAVH
-361 TMSYYDVVN
+361 TLSYYDVVN
-370 FAKLL
+370 FAKLI

-392 TSIMSVLNSISA
+392 TSIMSVINSVSA
-404 PKKVVITPTSG
+404 PKKIVITPTSG
-415 HWRFPATNTESIEWM
+415 HWRFPITNMESILWM
-430 KKQCK
+430 KEQCR

>member
-1 MRRIIILISILLF
+1 MRILTLF
-14 TLTASA
+14 ICTLFPLTPSA

-29 VEYLVGTNHIDRNY
+29 VEYLISTDHIDRNY

-50 VKVQAFAGGV
+50 VKLQAFAGGV

-68 YTTGDEMMP
+68 YTHGDEMMP
-77 PTIADSV
+77 LSTGDSI
-84 LFRGGEAM
+84 LIQSGEAL
-92 IPLGTRQKPGFR
+92 IPIGTRQEPGFR
-104 TCHLKFT
+104 TCHLRFT
-111 VEGKEYKDM
+111 VDGKEYKDI

-125 SPECIQPVIPMP
+125 STESIRPVIPMP
-137 DDFEK
+137 QDFEK

-148 KKMRSLPM
+148 KKVRSIPM
-156 EVEVTPLPQYDSPNV
+156 DVEVTPMPQYDSP
-171 SVSLVK
+171 SIKVSLVK
-177 LLCGENG
+177 IVCGENG

-195 KAGKYPVLFTPPGA
+195 KEGKYPVLFTPPGA

-234 FLPEQSTEAFKEL
+234 FLPEQSVEEFKKL
-247 NKQYGDYTHQGI
+247 NEQYGSYPRFNIHDPH
-259 AQPNTYYYKDV
+259 TYYYKDV

-276 AIDYLCSLP
+276 AVDYLCSLP

-316 LAPFYPALSDV
+316 LAPFYPALSDM

-339 KFFSNEQT
+339 KFFRDEKT
-347 IAKMNGVPSEQAVH
+347 ISEMEGASIEEAVH
-361 TMSYYDVVN
+361 TLSYYDVVN
-370 FAKLL
+370 FAKLI

-392 TSIMSVLNSISA
+392 TSIMSVINSVSA
-404 PKKVVITPTSG
+404 PKKIVITPTSG
-415 HWRFPATNTESIEWM
+415 HWRFPITNMESILWM
-430 KKQCK
+430 KEQWK

>member
-1 MRRIIILISILLF
+1 MRILTLLICTLF

-29 VEYLVGTNHIDRNY
+29 VEYLVSTDHIDRNY

-50 VKVQAFAGGV
+50 VKLQAFAGGV

-68 YTTGDEMMP
+68 YTHGNEMMP
-77 PTIADSV
+77 LSTGDSI
-84 LFRGGEAM
+84 LIQSGEAL
-92 IPLGTRQKPGFR
+92 IPIGTRQEPGFR
-104 TCHLKFT
+104 TCHLRFT
-111 VEGKEYKDM
+111 VDGKEYKDI

-125 SPECIQPVIPMP
+125 STESIRPVIPMP
-137 DDFEK
+137 QDFEK

-148 KKMRSLPM
+148 KKVRSIPM
-156 EVEVTPLPQYDSPNV
+156 DVEVTPLPQYDSPTV
-171 SVSLVK
+171 KVSLVK
-177 LLCGENG
+177 IICGENG
-184 RSIYGY
+184 RSIYGF

-195 KAGKYPVLFTPPGA
+195 KEGKYPVLFTPPGA

-234 FLPEQSTEAFKEL
+234 FLPEQSVEEFKKL
-247 NKQYGDYTHQGI
+247 NEQYGSYPRFNIHDPH
-259 AQPNTYYYKDV
+259 TYYYKDV

-276 AIDYLCSLP
+276 AVDYLCSLP

-316 LAPFYPALSDV
+316 LAPFYPALSDM

-339 KFFSNEQT
+339 KFFRDEKT
-347 IAKMNGVPSEQAVH
+347 ISEMEGASIEEAVH
-361 TMSYYDVVN
+361 TLSYYDVVN
-370 FAKLL
+370 FAKLI

-392 TSIMSVLNSISA
+392 TSIMSVINSVSA
-404 PKKVVITPTSG
+404 PKKIVITPTSG
-415 HWRFPATNTESIEWM
+415 HWRFPITNMESILWM
-430 KKQCK
+430 KEQCR

>member
-1 MRRIIILISILLF
+1 MRILTLFICTLF
-14 TLTASA
+14 TLTTSA

-29 VEYLVGTNHIDRNY
+29 VEYLISTDHIDRNY

-50 VKVQAFAGGV
+50 VKLQAFAGGV

-68 YTTGDEMMP
+68 YTHGDEMMP
-77 PTIADSV
+77 LSTGDSI
-84 LFRGGEAM
+84 LIQSGEAL
-92 IPLGTRQKPGFR
+92 IPIGTRQEPGFR
-104 TCHLKFT
+104 TCHLRFT
-111 VEGKEYKDM
+111 VDGKEYKDI

-125 SPECIQPVIPMP
+125 STESIRPVIPMP
-137 DDFEK
+137 QDFEK

-148 KKMRSLPM
+148 KKVRSIPM
-156 EVEVTPLPQYDSPNV
+156 DVEVTPMPQYDSPSV
-171 SVSLVK
+171 KVSLVK
-177 LLCGENG
+177 IVCGENG

-195 KAGKYPVLFTPPGA
+195 KEGKYPVLFTPPGA

-234 FLPEQSTEAFKEL
+234 FLPEQSVEEFKKL
-247 NKQYGDYTHQGI
+247 NEQYGSYPRFNIHDPH
-259 AQPNTYYYKDV
+259 TYYYKDV

-276 AIDYLCSLP
+276 AVDYLCSLP

-316 LAPFYPALSDV
+316 LAPFYPALSDM

-339 KFFSNEQT
+339 KFFRDEKT
-347 IAKMNGVPSEQAVH
+347 ISEMEGASIEEAVH
-361 TMSYYDVVN
+361 TLSYYDVVN
-370 FAKLL
+370 FAKLI

-392 TSIMSVLNSISA
+392 TSIMSVINSVSA
-404 PKKVVITPTSG
+404 PKKIVITPTSG
-415 HWRFPATNTESIEWM
+415 HWRFPITNMESILWM
-430 KKQCK
+430 KEQWK